1 MPWGTD
7 GAVLPSGPGCEP
19 RVQAYGVWRVKLLDW
34 ANDIRSAVGLG
45 PNEAARALERR
56 REARLAVSGKK
67 VILRQRKALGIMH
80 LKNVS
85 SKGGCGLTDM
95 PLAVGSLVF
104 LELKKPHFWAA
115 EVRWA
120 KSLSIGLEFFRP
132 VRPEMLDRMNAQSPE
147 PETNAPEPKKRKG
160 TR

>member
-1 MPWGTD
+1 
-7 GAVLPSGPGCEP
+7 
-19 RVQAYGVWRVKLLDW
+19 VKLLDW

-45 PNEAARALERR
+45 PDDASRAVERR
-56 REARLAVSGKK
+56 REPRRGVSGHK
-67 VILRQRKALGIMH
+67 VIVRQRKALGIMH
-80 LKNVS
+80 LKNLS

-104 LELKKPHFWAA
+104 LELRKPHFWAA

-120 KSLSIGLEFFRP
+120 RSLSIGLEFFRP
-132 VRPEMLDRMNAQSPE
+132 VRPEMIEKLHGPPA
-147 PETNAPEPKKRKG
+147 APAEPKKRKK